1 MFPVSPIKD
10 LTRTRSAQSGDFK
23 LNRYLDVKHKEIL
36 ESVVVR
42 QKSSMHDAM
51 RISRPRTAA
60 AAILSGARALGTRQ
74 SVYSRQSEPNTPIV
88 QRRALKKSA
97 KTDSK

>member
-10 LTRTRSAQSGDFK
+10 LTRTSSAQSGDFK

-36 ESVVVR
+36 ESVVR